1 MVFGMVTRYLLAATF
16 MVCSVSATMTFGQ
29 GVPQR
34 VQFKRG
40 THSCTVTGRVK
51 GYAYKDFIM
60 RARAGETMILKLN
73 PDNPA
78 TNLVLYSVN
87 GKPTEYPETQEWT
100 GILPENGEYVVRV
113 FMSRAEA
120 RRQESV
126 SNFSLYVFITLLPSA
141 KLLPDFVYFPTRKVE
156 QRQYLAVKT
165 S

>member
-1 MVFGMVTRYLLAATF
+1 MFTRYFISAVL
-16 MVCSVSATMTFGQ
+16 MICSVGATMTFGQ

-51 GYAYKDFIM
+51 GDAYQDFIM

-78 TNLVLYSVN
+78 TNLVLHSVN
-87 GKPTEYPETQEWT
+87 GKPTKNAETQEWT

-113 FMSRAEA
+113 FMTRAET
-120 RRQESV
+120 RRQESI
-126 SNFSLYVFITLLPSA
+126 SNFSLYVFITLLPTA
-141 KLLPDFVYFPTRKVE
+141 KLLPDFVYFPTRKAVR
-156 QRQYLAVKT
+156 RQFLDENP